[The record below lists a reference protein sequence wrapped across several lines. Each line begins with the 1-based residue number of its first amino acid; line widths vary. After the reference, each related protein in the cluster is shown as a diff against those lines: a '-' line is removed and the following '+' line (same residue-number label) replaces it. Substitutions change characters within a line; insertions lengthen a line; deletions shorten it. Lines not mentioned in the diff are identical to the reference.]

1 MADTFKVD
9 GADKV
14 TGASKTKNTSF
25 GWSDPSGELPLP
37 EYHYE
42 PSLNK
47 AVTKGQ
53 GYTIDIK
60 GGDPSINITDL
71 VGKMGGNSLYGNVSV
86 KQTKS
91 GHVLVFDDSPDNES
105 VLIKHKDGSGFVLK
119 ADGTMVMN
127 TKRNRVTSIGGT
139 DALIVEGDIEISCQ
153 NLKIDA
159 TGDMDMNVGGDYN
172 LTVGGEKKETISGSS
187 KEVITGNKTSTVV
200 KSRSETTVENKT
212 TTVFGNDTNIT
223 KGNVTYSIGG
233 HFDLGAKSYSKI
245 TSQAQIAYS
254 APQID
259 IVGIKGQIA
268 LHHGIFGGENSYYYG
283 LNYYGRSAKFTKG
296 VTATNFTGDL
306 TGTADKS
313 IITSKQDYAENLTAR
328 VVDGVTTL
336 YTNTDT
342 DTDLTRENK
351 GPSDNSIGAILTGD
365 PRGVKKISI
374 DDPGDL
380 QQKFVKKKYT
390 VEQAR
395 AILKDTIKSIDNK
408 FLKELI
414 EQGVLGD
421 AYFSKVMPGFGRVT
435 NGNTAYVP
443 YKSTTVNGNITFISG
458 KRMNRPFMPDSTFD
472 PNRFDPRGG
481 INTITSRTL
490 LALGLPISTFLAG
503 INGAS
508 TLGHLDSFEK
518 RQKLARQL
526 MLQTEV
532 IKMCKDDEDRFKSF
546 KLVVAEG
553 VSKETHTS
561 GSIPD
566 LRTSGRAIT
575 YELYDMDNRNLS
587 DVTYEFATH
596 LADQLPVYDKIII
609 DYDTVDPKG
618 GNTFWEKVNSQIIVV
633 MPEVDKGYAIT
644 GRASFNLETRYNN
657 QVQTNTDLV
666 ELTQSGTSAIILASS
681 SPFKDGFQYSSTDFP
696 LSAYRS
702 SNATKINQ
710 LHPLI
715 RKRFVDAINDFLN
728 RHNVDGWDIAVN
740 DAYRSYAEQAK
751 LNKDDSKLVA
761 APGNS
766 FHQYGLA
773 IDVLLYKDGIADD
786 GSKTNRY
793 YTGILRSSFNKFGL
807 TNFFGND
814 SGHFHPEEF
823 GKTVPNTLREGTIS
837 IEDYINSFK
846 ST

>member
-259 IVGIKGQIA
+259 IVGIKGQI
-268 LHHGIFGGENSYYYG
+268 LS
-283 LNYYGRSAKFTKG
+283 
-296 VTATNFTGDL
+296 
-306 TGTADKS
+306 
-313 IITSKQDYAENLTAR
+313 
-328 VVDGVTTL
+328 
-336 YTNTDT
+336 
-342 DTDLTRENK
+342 
-351 GPSDNSIGAILTGD
+351 
-365 PRGVKKISI
+365 
-374 DDPGDL
+374 
-380 QQKFVKKKYT
+380 
-390 VEQAR
+390 
-395 AILKDTIKSIDNK
+395 
-408 FLKELI
+408 LI
-414 EQGVLGD
+414 H
-421 AYFSKVMPGFGRVT
+421 
-435 NGNTAYVP
+435 
-443 YKSTTVNGNITFISG
+443 I
-458 KRMNRPFMPDSTFD
+458 
-472 PNRFDPRGG
+472 
-481 INTITSRTL
+481 
-490 LALGLPISTFLAG
+490 
-503 INGAS
+503 
-508 TLGHLDSFEK
+508 
-518 RQKLARQL
+518 
-526 MLQTEV
+526 
-532 IKMCKDDEDRFKSF
+532 
-546 KLVVAEG
+546 
-553 VSKETHTS
+553 
-561 GSIPD
+561 
-566 LRTSGRAIT
+566 
-575 YELYDMDNRNLS
+575 
-587 DVTYEFATH
+587 
-596 LADQLPVYDKIII
+596 
-609 DYDTVDPKG
+609 
-618 GNTFWEKVNSQIIVV
+618 
-633 MPEVDKGYAIT
+633 
-644 GRASFNLETRYNN
+644 
-657 QVQTNTDLV
+657 
-666 ELTQSGTSAIILASS
+666 
-681 SPFKDGFQYSSTDFP
+681 
-696 LSAYRS
+696 
-702 SNATKINQ
+702 
-710 LHPLI
+710 
-715 RKRFVDAINDFLN
+715 
-728 RHNVDGWDIAVN
+728 
-740 DAYRSYAEQAK
+740 
-751 LNKDDSKLVA
+751 
-761 APGNS
+761 
-766 FHQYGLA
+766 
-773 IDVLLYKDGIADD
+773 
-786 GSKTNRY
+786 
-793 YTGILRSSFNKFGL
+793 
-807 TNFFGND
+807 
-814 SGHFHPEEF
+814 
-823 GKTVPNTLREGTIS
+823 
-837 IEDYINSFK
+837 
-846 ST
+846 